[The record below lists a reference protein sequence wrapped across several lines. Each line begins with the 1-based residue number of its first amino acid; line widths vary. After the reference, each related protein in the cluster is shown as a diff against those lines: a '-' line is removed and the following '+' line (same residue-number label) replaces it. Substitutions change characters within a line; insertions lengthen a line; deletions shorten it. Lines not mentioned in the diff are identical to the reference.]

1 MFKHVHCACQ
11 EKDHTYTHTLIHPP
25 SPLSHTLTHQPS
37 PLSHPP
43 THTLTPLTLTP
54 TPHPP
59 TLTPLPPSHP
69 HLTHPSPHPSPTSPT
84 HTHSPAAVHRL
95 LMCLEGMHDVHVGLP
110 VLGPAPL
117 VCGHHPVLIMAEHH
131 TADRTVV
138 TLWCIKHTCWHK
150 VVIISSG
157 TGLALG
163 QCHTTVQWSRSIK
176 DTLNKEHL
184 SNEDTV
190 CSPNHIELCTNL
202 PLH

>member
-1 MFKHVHCACQ
+1 MYIVHA
-11 EKDHTYTHTLIHPP
+11 KRRTI
-25 SPLSHTLTHQPS
+25 
-37 PLSHPP
+37 
-43 THTLTPLTLTP
+43 LTP
-54 TPHPP
+54 TP
-59 TLTPLPPSHP
+59 SS
-69 HLTHPSPHPSPTSPT
+69 THPHPSPTSPT

-150 VVIISSG
+150 VVTFSPG

-163 QCHTTVQWSRSIK
+163 QCHTTVQGSLSIK
-176 DTLNKEHL
+176 DTLNKVHL
-184 SNEDTV
+184 SNENTV

>member
-1 MFKHVHCACQ
+1 MHAKRRTILTPTPSLTNPHPSL
-11 EKDHTYTHTLIHPP
+11 TLPPTPLPPSHLSPHPSPTLPPTPHPP
-25 SPLSHTLTHQPS
+25 TPS
-37 PLSHPP
+37 PLSHP
-43 THTLTPLTLTP
+43 
-54 TPHPP
+54 
-59 TLTPLPPSHP
+59 
-69 HLTHPSPHPSPTSPT
+69 PT

-150 VVIISSG
+150 VVTISPG
-157 TGLALG
+157 RGLAEG
-163 QCHTTVQWSRSIK
+163 QCHTTVQWSLSIK